1 MSVEYTNIEQAIGVL
16 DSVCAS
22 SVLPHSLYDWQ
33 KDAWVYIRAY
43 IMESQKTSADSQS
56 MPCSHEFL
64 SGPFMTGCIKCKAT
78 FPNRQ
83 SH

>member
-1 MSVEYTNIEQAIGVL
+1 MSVEYTNVEQACGVL

-22 SVLPHSLYDWQ
+22 PALPSSLYDWQ

-43 IMESQKTSADSQS
+43 ITESQKTSANSQS

-64 SGPFMTGCIKCKAT
+64 SGPFVAVCTKCKAS

>member
-1 MSVEYTNIEQAIGVL
+1 MKIEFALSIIEQLCDNGTPMEVQALKTI
-16 DSVCAS
+16 
-22 SVLPHSLYDWQ
+22 Y
-33 KDAWVYIRAY
+33 AY
-43 IMESQKTSADSQS
+43 INESQKTSANSQS